1 MESRLNDAT
10 TFAPKN
16 PAEGRGIPYFLP
28 LVKLRITAI
37 RTNIL
42 TSEDTGQTVMLTN
55 VASSQTTITRW
66 AKTNIL
72 VGTEVRTNAPF
83 NLETGII
90 ESKTNG
96 FTRNAGTNGIEIVN
110 VEDRTTTTQ
119 STPLPLLKTNLSY
132 GYAITIEEIIDRDP
146 HHLGLFRFKPSS
158 FSADQMQIQ
167 LTNGIVQAIAMT
179 NDDKTLTALQ
189 NLVSAAA
196 KIYSTLQSGGIAALG
211 LKPGEETVQVIF
223 DPFDASA
230 RSKASE
236 KLASIGV
243 TLNLDEFQQR
253 TDSKLRETVTQVN
266 GVFYRPFLPYTVG
279 WKAAGKEYAQVVHLP
294 NASPILHWDF
304 DRALFVRQV
313 AAVSFANGEPTT
325 LSLDKPSQVEAFTQ
339 FPLNIANQLASLP
352 TNLLQWKFDIS
363 TKQTQLVTQ
372 NNALVT
378 ATLQYLTNQAAL
390 EQRILALESNR
401 TSTARAS
408 ALTGAVK
415 QPVQQ

>member
-1 MESRLNDAT
+1 M
-10 TFAPKN
+10 
-16 PAEGRGIPYFLP
+16 
-28 LVKLRITAI
+28 
-37 RTNIL
+37 
-42 TSEDTGQTVMLTN
+42 
-55 VASSQTTITRW
+55 
-66 AKTNIL
+66 
-72 VGTEVRTNAPF
+72 
-83 NLETGII
+83 
-90 ESKTNG
+90 
-96 FTRNAGTNGIEIVN
+96 
-110 VEDRTTTTQ
+110 
-119 STPLPLLKTNLSY
+119 
-132 GYAITIEEIIDRDP
+132 
-146 HHLGLFRFKPSS
+146 LFRS
-158 FSADQMQIQ
+158 
-167 LTNGIVQAIAMT
+167 
-179 NDDKTLTALQ
+179 
-189 NLVSAAA
+189 
-196 KIYSTLQSGGIAALG
+196 
-211 LKPGEETVQVIF
+211 
-223 DPFDASA
+223 
-230 RSKASE
+230 
-236 KLASIGV
+236 
-243 TLNLDEFQQR
+243 
-253 TDSKLRETVTQVN
+253 
-266 GVFYRPFLPYTVG
+266 TVG